1 MRELRNV
8 LERAIVLGNH
18 ATIGVED
25 LKLSTLGQPATESDQ
40 VSLDCQPDSPFEP
53 IPLSE
58 LEQRHI
64 LAMLEH
70 CAGNKTKAAQT
81 LGIERST
88 LDRKLKRY

>member
-1 MRELRNV
+1 
-8 LERAIVLGNH
+8 
-18 ATIGVED
+18 
-25 LKLSTLGQPATESDQ
+25 
-40 VSLDCQPDSPFEP
+40 